1 MENNRKHLGLFLY
14 VKLNFLIQISEK
26 IKKGNKGSNLLKK
39 INLSLPRF
47 PFVIVCGRHHLDYGD
62 IIYDQP
68 SNVSFSGKKQSGT
81 SYY

>member
-1 MENNRKHLGLFLY
+1 MGLFLY

-26 IKKGNKGSNLLKK
+26 IKKGNQGSNLLKK
-39 INLSLPRF
+39 ISLSLPRF
-47 PFVIVCGRHHLDYGD
+47 PFIIVCGRHHLDYGD

>member
-14 VKLNFLIQISEK
+14 VKLNFLIEISEK
-26 IKKGNKGSNLLKK
+26 IKKGNKGINLLKK

-47 PFVIVCGRHHLDYGD
+47 PFIVVSGRHHLDYGD

-68 SNVSFSGKKQSGT
+68 SNASFSGKKQPGT